1 MNKDVATLIGRFD
14 VLVFVPIMTF
24 VLISGNVHMPSDF
37 GIYLGFFIQWFIVG
51 IVVGALVWTVARK
64 KTGTGFAPK
73 AGCDPSYE
81 PVRHGLY
88 RYRIVG

>member
-1 MNKDVATLIGRFD
+1 VRSFKPYLLGATAFAVVLTALAMNKDVATLIARFD
-14 VLVFVPIMTF
+14 VLVFVPIMTS

-64 KTGTGFAPK
+64 KTGTAT
-73 AGCDPSYE
+73 
-81 PVRHGLY
+81 
-88 RYRIVG
+88 